1 MSNKPAISQPVATV
15 AQDAPTADNRSSNS
29 NQPPDQGLSA
39 LALISTF
46 HQIACDT
53 AQLVHELGIGKNPST
68 PIDIVRGAKL
78 LGLKARILKNQ
89 KPSRLE
95 TIPLPAILGCKDG
108 RFVLLGRR
116 YENGSYRIIDAATRS
131 VEEPTA
137 ADFAQAWN
145 GVILL
150 VARRPRLD
158 QAPLEFGLGWFRPSL
173 WRYRKPLINVIVAS
187 LFVQLCALITPLF
200 MQITIDK
207 VLVHKG
213 YSTLVLVAVGLLIIG
228 LFNVAIQYLRTYI
241 LVHTTSR
248 IDVELGTKLFDHM
261 LRLPLAYFETRAAGQ
276 TVSRVRELEAVRT
289 FLTGQG
295 LSSILDLVFTFVFF
309 VIMFMYSTLLAMIV
323 VLSIPC
329 YVLVAVLLRPL
340 LRDKTEERFSRG
352 AASNQFL
359 VESIV
364 GIQTIKA
371 LAVEPTLR
379 VHWEERLAAYVRASF
394 EGTMLANLGQ
404 NAIQYINKVASA
416 AVLFFGAQAVISGEL
431 TVGSLIAFNMLM
443 GQVTAPILRLSQLWQ
458 DFQQVKVS
466 VERLG
471 DVMNAPTESRA
482 MAQASLP
489 PAKGAIQVRDLTF
502 RYQPGGTEVLKSV
515 SLNIPVGQ
523 VIGIVGPSGS
533 GKSTFTKL
541 LQRLYNPEKGQVLV
555 DGMDIAQLDPAW
567 LRRQIG
573 VVLQENLLFNR
584 TVHEN
589 IALANPGMSRTHVV
603 AVSRLAGADEFI
615 SRLPLGYDTKI
626 EERGANLSGGQRQR
640 LAIARALAVNP
651 RILIL
656 DEATSALDYESERI
670 IQQNMKDIVRGRTVI
685 IIAHRLAA
693 VRGCDRIIAMK
704 EGMIVEDGS
713 HSELI
718 AMPTSFYGRLW
729 RIQAGEEIAA

>member
-1 MSNKPAISQPVATV
+1 MSTTLAVAQSAGIAAQAAPVAEGG
-15 AQDAPTADNRSSNS
+15 PSNA
-29 NQPPDQGLSA
+29 NQPPDSGLSA
-39 LALISTF
+39 LALVSTF
-46 HQIACDT
+46 HQIPCDT
-53 AQLVHELGIGKNPST
+53 AQITHELGIGQLAST
-68 PIDIVRGAKL
+68 PANIVRGAKL
-78 LGLKARILKNQ
+78 LGLKSRIIKNQ

-95 TIPLPAILGCKDG
+95 TIPLPAILQCKDG
-108 RFVLLGRR
+108 RFVVFGRR
-116 YENGSYRIIDAATRS
+116 HENGTYRIIDAATRS
-131 VEEPTA
+131 AEEPDA
-137 ADFAQAWN
+137 ATFVENWN
-145 GVILL
+145 GVIVL

-173 WRYRKPLINVIVAS
+173 WRYRKPLVSVIVAS

-213 YSTLVLVAVGLLIIG
+213 YSTLMLVVVGLIVIG
-228 LFNVAIQYLRTYI
+228 LFNVAIQYLRTYV

-261 LRLPLAYFETRAAGQ
+261 IRLPLAYFETRPAGQ
-276 TVSRVRELEAVRT
+276 TVARVRELESVRN

-295 LSSILDLVFTFVFF
+295 LSSLLDLVFTFVFF
-309 VIMFMYSTLLAMIV
+309 AIIFMYSTLLAMIV
-323 VLSIPC
+323 VLSIPL
-329 YVLVAVLLRPL
+329 YVLIATLLRPL
-340 LRDKTEERFSRG
+340 LRDKTMERFNRG

-379 VHWEERLAAYVRASF
+379 THWEERLAAYVRASF

-404 NAIQYINKVASA
+404 NAIQYINKITSA
-416 AVLFFGAQAVISGEL
+416 AVLFFGAQAVISGEM

-502 RYQPGGTEVLKSV
+502 RYAPGGNEVLKNV

-523 VIGIVGPSGS
+523 VIGIVGASGS

-541 LQRLYNPEKGQVLV
+541 LQRLYTPEKGQVLV
-555 DGMDIAQLDPAW
+555 DGIDIAQVDPAW

-584 TVHEN
+584 TVHDN
-589 IALANPGMSRTHVV
+589 IALANPGMSRAHVIAV
-603 AVSRLAGADEFI
+603 ARLAGADEFI
-615 SRLPLGYDTKI
+615 
-626 EERGANLSGGQRQR
+626 
-640 LAIARALAVNP
+640 
-651 RILIL
+651 
-656 DEATSALDYESERI
+656 
-670 IQQNMKDIVRGRTVI
+670 
-685 IIAHRLAA
+685 
-693 VRGCDRIIAMK
+693 
-704 EGMIVEDGS
+704 
-713 HSELI
+713 
-718 AMPTSFYGRLW
+718 
-729 RIQAGEEIAA
+729 